1 MREDASLQ
9 LKLLKLISRPDWP
22 RKVTYIFFNLALV
35 CTVYSIHYM
44 SNCQY
49 IYNFHFITIL
59 GKAPDE
65 DDIRIAKTTPGND
78 DQGATVQEEP

>member
-1 MREDASLQ
+1 
-9 LKLLKLISRPDWP
+9 
-22 RKVTYIFFNLALV
+22 
-35 CTVYSIHYM
+35 M

>member
-1 MREDASLQ
+1 
-9 LKLLKLISRPDWP
+9 
-22 RKVTYIFFNLALV
+22 
-35 CTVYSIHYM
+35 M
-44 SNCQY
+44 SKWQY

-78 DQGATVQEEP
+78 DQGAKAAGIRAAMGDDQRRFQDGWASWLVSRRG

>member
-1 MREDASLQ
+1 MYKCQYIQGRRNGFFYWLPKGFSL
-9 LKLLKLISRPDWP
+9 KYWVGSCPTGSAVP
-22 RKVTYIFFNLALV
+22 E
-35 CTVYSIHYM
+35 
-44 SNCQY
+44 Y

-65 DDIRIAKTTPGND
+65 DDIRIAKTTPEND